1 MINSIIFKTLII
13 LYARSFW
20 VTECTP
26 NPGRSF
32 QHWLVPMEKIT
43 SLLQSLNHH
52 PFQRKETTDLP
63 SCDGKNVMTVILFQ
77 ANVALQIFFI

>member
-1 MINSIIFKTLII
+1 MFKTLII

-32 QHWLVPMEKIT
+32 PHWRAPMAQGAARAGTQNGDE
-43 SLLQSLNHH
+43 H
-52 PFQRKETTDLP
+52 
-63 SCDGKNVMTVILFQ
+63 VMYCNIP
-77 ANVALQIFFI
+77 